1 MPEVEERVDRLESL
15 TAQTQ
20 LMLQSLSFEVSRTQI
35 NLNSLSREMK
45 DFKSEMKDFK
55 DEMKDFKDEM
65 KDFKTHTQLSFDRM
79 NKKWEKLVKKQGT
92 LVEDMV
98 DPNIKYIAE
107 KYFNCKKFECNSFA
121 IRVEKQHSKITG
133 KTKEFDVI
141 AVYPDKIVVNETKSN
156 PRPELAVEFID
167 FIKNGDF
174 FEYFPEYADKEL
186 IPVFASFHIP
196 ENVLKK
202 LSKNKIYA
210 MGIKEDTMDILNPD
224 FLNSAE
230 VRE

>member
-1 MPEVEERVDRLESL
+1 
-15 TAQTQ
+15 
-20 LMLQSLSFEVSRTQI
+20 
-35 NLNSLSREMK
+35 
-45 DFKSEMKDFK
+45 
-55 DEMKDFKDEM
+55 M
-65 KDFKTHTQLSFDRM
+65 KDFKTQTQLSFDRM

-92 LVEDMV
+92 LVEDIV
-98 DPNIKYIAE
+98 APNIKYIAE
-107 KYFNCKKFECNSFA
+107 KYFHCKKSECNSFA
-121 IRVEKQHSKITG
+121 IRFEKQHSKITG

-174 FEYFPEYADKEL
+174 FEYFPEYADKKL

-224 FLNSAE
+224 FLNPAE
-230 VRE
+230 IRE